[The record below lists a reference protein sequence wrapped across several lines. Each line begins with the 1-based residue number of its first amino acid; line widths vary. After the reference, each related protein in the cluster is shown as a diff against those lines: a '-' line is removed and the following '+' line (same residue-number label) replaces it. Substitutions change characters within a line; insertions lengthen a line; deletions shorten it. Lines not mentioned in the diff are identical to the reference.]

1 MRGRVFGKDSR
12 TLRMSRT
19 SQLNEASGEKSK
31 LYDINEIKKR
41 ILHYS
46 SIVMRYYD
54 MHHTKDTDISQKI
67 NLLVAVIYDPNK
79 KKLGI
84 QKLGKRKPNEVP
96 RTTLAT
102 PGHILDTP
110 EEVVNF

>member
-1 MRGRVFGKDSR
+1 
-12 TLRMSRT
+12 MSRT
-19 SQLNEASGEKSK
+19 SQLNEASGEKCK

-67 NLLVAVIYDPNK
+67 YLLVAVIMNRTKIKSNK
-79 KKLGI
+79 L
-84 QKLGKRKPNEVP
+84 
-96 RTTLAT
+96 
-102 PGHILDTP
+102 
-110 EEVVNF
+110 